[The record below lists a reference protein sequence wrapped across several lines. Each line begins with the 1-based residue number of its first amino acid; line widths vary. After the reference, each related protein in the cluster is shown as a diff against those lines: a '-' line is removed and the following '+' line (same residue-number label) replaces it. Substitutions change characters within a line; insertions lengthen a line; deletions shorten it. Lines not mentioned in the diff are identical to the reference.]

1 MVPAGRTT
9 RPAPLAASRGRR
21 AVLHAVVAVLVLH
34 TVFVLWVWNSW
45 GEFGRGTVL
54 VWMDFPAS
62 LLYLERA
69 DAPFLAGSLLAGG
82 LQWTLLAALLTWTL
96 GRSARRS

>member
-1 MVPAGRTT
+1 
-9 RPAPLAASRGRR
+9 
-21 AVLHAVVAVLVLH
+21 VLHTVVAVLVLH

-45 GEFGRGTVL
+45 GEFGRSTVL

-82 LQWTLLAALLTWTL
+82 LQWALLAALLTWTL